1 MEIIA
6 YQIAAS
12 GAYRLAIKLGNTPAY
27 KIIIVENIHG
37 LKDLLENQNT
47 VKCIDNSDVDGL
59 NNYLHKDKNWCEP
72 V

>member
-6 YQIAAS
+6 YQKTPN
-12 GAYRLAIKLGNTPAY
+12 GYYRLVIQHGKNDF

-37 LKDLLENQNT
+37 LKDLLENQNK
-47 VKCIDNSDVDGL
+47 VKHIKESDVDGIKIFL
-59 NNYLHKDKNWCEP
+59 YQDYNWCEP